1 MKRFIQS
8 IFLVPFIF
16 AVSCAQD
23 HFHENY
29 KTENV
34 IIIVTDGP
42 RYSETWGNPNY
53 DYIPFQASMK
63 SEGVLFTNFY
73 NHGTTTTIPGH
84 TAITTGNY
92 EPINNG
98 GLEAPQY
105 PSIFQYWRKKY
116 AKKQNRTWII
126 ASKDKLDV
134 LSNCASLGWKD
145 KYMPSSNCGVDGM
158 GVGSG
163 YREDSAT
170 LVKSIEVLQMHHPN
184 LVLINFRDPD
194 LSAHQGIWGG
204 YLNGIIQTDKLV
216 YEIWQFV
223 QNDPHYKDKT
233 ALFIT
238 NDHGRHLNDVQD
250 GFISHGDDCSGC
262 RKISLLAIGPDFKKG
277 KVVNAVHSQIDI
289 PVTVGEIMGFS
300 ATNAKGEI
308 LSGLLK

>member
-1 MKRFIQS
+1 
-8 IFLVPFIF
+8 
-16 AVSCAQD
+16 
-23 HFHENY
+23 
-29 KTENV
+29 
-34 IIIVTDGP
+34 
-42 RYSETWGNPNY
+42 
-53 DYIPFQASMK
+53 
-63 SEGVLFTNFY
+63 
-73 NHGTTTTIPGH
+73 
-84 TAITTGNY
+84 
-92 EPINNG
+92 
-98 GLEAPQY
+98 
-105 PSIFQYWRKKY
+105 
-116 AKKQNRTWII
+116 
-126 ASKDKLDV
+126 
-134 LSNCASLGWKD
+134 
-145 KYMPSSNCGVDGM
+145 
-158 GVGSG
+158 
-163 YREDSAT
+163 
-170 LVKSIEVLQMHHPN
+170 MHHPN